1 MLWSFV
7 TNKISWAG
15 ETNMQ
20 LRPKTQKEEKVK
32 LQPGKALNWQ
42 VIPRKVTMLKM
53 K

>member
-1 MLWSFV
+1 
-7 TNKISWAG
+7 
-15 ETNMQ
+15 MQ

-42 VIPRKVTMLKM
+42 VTPRKVTMLKM

>member
-1 MLWSFV
+1 
-7 TNKISWAG
+7 
-15 ETNMQ
+15 MQ